1 MVTCKILIKLRE
13 TVLMGLIN
21 NFQYE
26 QGNLVNIVWI
36 LIYTFVRNT
45 CVCVCVCVIVLNIR
59 FIRFIPIHNN

>member
-1 MVTCKILIKLRE
+1 MIKLRE

>member
-1 MVTCKILIKLRE
+1 MVTCKILVELRE
-13 TVLMGLIN
+13 TVLIN

-36 LIYTFVRNT
+36 LIYKFVRNT
-45 CVCVCVCVIVLNIR
+45 CVYVCIVLNVR

>member
-1 MVTCKILIKLRE
+1 MIKLRE

-45 CVCVCVCVIVLNIR
+45 CVCVCYSIKHS
-59 FIRFIPIHNN
+59 FHSFHSDS

>member
-1 MVTCKILIKLRE
+1 MIKLRE

-45 CVCVCVCVIVLNIR
+45 CVCVCVCYSIKHS
-59 FIRFIPIHNN
+59 FHSFHSDS

>member
-1 MVTCKILIKLRE
+1 MIELRE
-13 TVLMGLIN
+13 TVLMALIN

-45 CVCVCVCVIVLNIR
+45 CVRVCVCVCYSIEHS
-59 FIRFIPIHNN
+59 FHSFHSDS

>member
-45 CVCVCVCVIVLNIR
+45 CVCVCVCYSIKHS
-59 FIRFIPIHNN
+59 FHSFHSDS

>member
-1 MVTCKILIKLRE
+1 MIKLRE

-45 CVCVCVCVIVLNIR
+45 CVCVCVCYSIKHSFHSFHSNS
-59 FIRFIPIHNN
+59 